1 MGLVLA
7 IVFGAANAYLGLK
20 VGMTVSASIP
30 AAVVSMGVL
39 RLLFRRGSILECNMS
54 QTIGSAGE
62 SVAAGAVFTLP
73 TLFLW
78 AAEGRCA
85 APDVGM
91 ITLVSVLGGTLGVLF
106 MVPLR
111 RALLERGRDQ
121 LPFPEGSA
129 CADVLRAGE
138 RQAKGAGAVLTGFGC
153 GAVLVPA
160 LNAIHLSF
168 SPALLGVGWIVGL
181 RAGVLMVAGSV
192 LSHLLLVPLAA
203 WHFGC
208 SDEVAWSEHV
218 KFVGVG
224 AIATAGLLSL
234 AKSVPTLFASL
245 SGRTAAPAAEAS
257 SERDLPR
264 AVVWGGLAVL
274 MLAVWLL
281 PQIPVGFLGA
291 VLIVVFGFFFT
302 WVAARTCGLIGSS
315 NSPVSGMT
323 IATLLFAVPVMK
335 MLPGGE
341 SAVFTGVMTVGAIV
355 CLVCS
360 IAGDTAQ
367 DLKTGLLVGASPW
380 RQQAGEILGV
390 VASSLAIGGTIHLMN
405 AAWGFGGAALPA
417 PQATLMKSIV
427 ECSYG
432 GALPWSHL
440 ALGALIPLVAFAFR
454 LPAMAVSLGTYL
466 PFSSMVTVFVGS
478 LVRTFALRA
487 AVDGREAT
495 EKTGTL
501 LSAGVIAGEGIAGIV
516 VALVLVLC

>member
-7 IVFGAANAYLGLK
+7 VVFGAANAYLGLK

-39 RLLFRRGSILECNMS
+39 RLMFRRGSILECNIS

-62 SVAAGAVFTLP
+62 SVAAGAVFTMP
-73 TLFLW
+73 ALFLW
-78 AAEGRCA
+78 AGEGRCA
-85 APDVGM
+85 VPDVGT
-91 ITLVSVLGGTLGVLF
+91 IALVSMLGGTLGVLF

-111 RALLERGRDQ
+111 RALLERGRNQ
-121 LPFPEGSA
+121 LPFPEGTA
-129 CADVLRAGE
+129 CADVLRAGD

-153 GAVLVPA
+153 GAALVPA
-160 LNAIHLSF
+160 LNWLHFSF

-181 RAGVLMVAGSV
+181 RAGALMVAGSI
-192 LSHLLLVPLAA
+192 LSHWLLVPFAA

-208 SDEVAWSEHV
+208 SNEVAWSGHV

-224 AIATAGLLSL
+224 AIAMAGLISL
-234 AKSVPTLFASL
+234 AKSVPTLFSSLTERTSALAS
-245 SGRTAAPAAEAS
+245 A
-257 SERDLPR
+257 SERDLPKS
-264 AVVWGGLAVL
+264 VVWGGLAVL
-274 MLAVWLL
+274 LAATWLL
-281 PQIPVGFLGA
+281 PQIPVGFVGA
-291 VLIVVFGFFFT
+291 VLVVVFGFFFT

-323 IATLLFAVPVMK
+323 IATLLFAVPVMR

-341 SAVFTGVMTVGAIV
+341 SAVFTGVMTVGSIV

-367 DLKTGLLVGASPW
+367 DLQTGALVGASPW
-380 RQQAGEILGV
+380 RQQLGEILGV
-390 VASSLAIGGTIHLMN
+390 IASSLAIGGTIHLMN
-405 AAWGFGGAALPA
+405 AAWSFGGEALPA

-427 ECSYG
+427 ECAYG

-440 ALGALIPLVAFAFR
+440 ALGAAIPLLALAFR

-466 PFSSMVTVFVGS
+466 PFSSMFTVFIGS
-478 LVRTFALRA
+478 VVRTLVLRA
-487 AVDGREAT
+487 CGDGREVT

-501 LSAGVIAGEGIAGIV
+501 LSAGVIAGEGVAGII
-516 VALVLVLC
+516 VALVLVLL